1 MLSNGCSLVPFF
13 YLHAS
18 CRSNFLIYIIWPV
31 SGWLKLP
38 PFVSFCCRF
47 IEFVLNGFDCVPTT
61 MLNILPCV
69 NFNSIRWKKASLCAS
84 TGWFV
89 KLCWQ
94 LERRR
99 ACQSDLF
106 STVDTRRAEARAS
119 AAWRWF
125 KMMSK
130 HLWHILRSTKSL
142 SFSPVIHS
150 SDDLWAHPWLAWVK
164 VASSLSSS
172 VVTHIIITTITM
184 LKLCMQAVAAF
195 KSFHLLWHF
204 LLSCTPNKRGGE
216 ILLLGCQKQ
225 MKPYGFLQDSHLVSS
240 TASCLTS

>member
-1 MLSNGCSLVPFF
+1 MENDILVYYPTCLGGGVVLKTTLAIASCSPVPFF

-18 CRSNFLIYIIWPV
+18 CRSNFLIWFLTRLSLIYIIWPDNGHL

-47 IEFVLNGFDCVPTT
+47 IEFVSNGFDCVPTT

-69 NFNSIRWKKASLCAS
+69 NFNSIRWKKASFCDS

-94 LERRR
+94 LERRL
-99 ACQSDLF
+99 ACQSDLL
-106 STVDTRRAEARAS
+106 STVDTQRAKARAS

-125 KMMSK
+125 KMMIK
-130 HLWHILRSTKSL
+130 QLWHILRSTKSL

-150 SDDLWAHPWLAWVK
+150 CRMIYERILGWHESKRRPLCPTLWWLI
-164 VASSLSSS
+164 LSSPS
-172 VVTHIIITTITM
+172 R
-184 LKLCMQAVAAF
+184 C
-195 KSFHLLWHF
+195 
-204 LLSCTPNKRGGE
+204 
-216 ILLLGCQKQ
+216 
-225 MKPYGFLQDSHLVSS
+225 
-240 TASCLTS
+240 